1 MSGDVQVRFCERP
14 GVRFPRATHR
24 NVYVKSKAAGERV
37 MESVARYVEKRLR
50 LKINRDKSAVD
61 RPWNRKF
68 LGYTMTPHHR
78 PKRKV
83 SQSSVK
89 RARAHIREIVR
100 KGRGRS
106 LAKVIGEITPFLRG
120 WVAYFRLSQVK
131 NVFEKLDQW
140 IRRKLRCILW
150 RQWKKPRTRAKK
162 MIRLGIEKAR
172 AFASAY
178 NGRGPWWNAGAS
190 HMNAAITAKWLN
202 QRGLTS
208 LLAEHQRLAC
218 LA

>member
-1 MSGDVQVRFCERP
+1 MSGDVHVRFCERP

-78 PKRKV
+78 PKLKG

-100 KGRGRS
+100 EGRGRS
-106 LAKVIGEITPFLRG
+106 LPKVIGELTPFLRG

-131 NVFEKLDQW
+131 NVFEELDQW
-140 IRRKLRCILW
+140 IRRKLRLILW

-162 MIRLGIEKAR
+162 MIRLGKERAR

-190 HMNAAITAKWLN
+190 HMNAAGPPK
-202 QRGLTS
+202 GLDRQGTP
-208 LLAEHQRLAC
+208 
-218 LA
+218 